1 MSGRG
6 HTSGAASAVTATAY
20 IVLAAASVLVVTAV
34 CIVGIRPAQALPS
47 YARQTGQQCAAC
59 HNGFP
64 ELTPYGRQFKLN
76 GYTWTGG
83 TSNLPPIAAM
93 AIPTFTNVRKGVDG
107 GLVPGFGTNNDFAF
121 TGSLFYGGKIFDGL
135 GAFAQVTYGNVPN
148 RIHWDNI
155 DLRYATP
162 SELFGRE
169 AVFGVSANN
178 NPTVNDVWNST
189 PAWGYPFL
197 ASELAPAPGA
207 MTLIE
212 GTFAQQVAGLNPYIY
227 WNRLV
232 YAEVGGYGTLSPRTN
247 TTLGIEPEGTSAFQG
262 IAPSWRLAIEPA
274 WGRNTWEFGTFGLAT
289 NLIPGRITGSG
300 TDHLTDVGVDTQYQ
314 FLGARDSFS
323 VQARFITENQ
333 NLGASQAL
341 GLSSNSHNLL
351 RTWRVKGTYYY
362 NQTIGLTAGYFHVD
376 GSGDPLLYGPI
387 SAVNS
392 PNSNGWSLELNYIPF
407 NYGGP
412 DFWPWLNVKFGLQY
426 VHYNKFNGA
435 ASNFDGAGRN
445 AGDNNT
451 LFAYAW
457 FAF

>member
-6 HTSGAASAVTATAY
+6 LASKTTWEVAS
-20 IVLAAASVLVVTAV
+20 IVYASLAAVLLLGAVVL
-34 CIVGIRPAQALPS
+34 CIVSARPAQALPS

-83 TSNLPPIAAM
+83 TSNLPTIAAM

-107 GLVPGFGTNNDFAF
+107 GLVPGFGYNNDFAF

-135 GAFAQVTYGNVPN
+135 GTFTQVTYDQVPD

-155 DLRYATP
+155 DLRYALP
-162 SELFGRE
+162 SELLGQE

-189 PAWGYPFL
+189 PAWGYPYI
-197 ASELAPAPGA
+197 ASELAPSPGA

-247 TTLGIEPEGTSAFQG
+247 TTLGIEAEGTSAFQG

-274 WGRNTWEFGTFGLAT
+274 WGRNSWEFG
-289 NLIPGRITGSG
+289 
-300 TDHLTDVGVDTQYQ
+300 
-314 FLGARDSFS
+314 
-323 VQARFITENQ
+323 
-333 NLGASQAL
+333 
-341 GLSSNSHNLL
+341 
-351 RTWRVKGTYYY
+351 
-362 NQTIGLTAGYFHVD
+362 
-376 GSGDPLLYGPI
+376 
-387 SAVNS
+387 
-392 PNSNGWSLELNYIPF
+392 
-407 NYGGP
+407 
-412 DFWPWLNVKFGLQY
+412 
-426 VHYNKFNGA
+426 
-435 ASNFDGAGRN
+435 
-445 AGDNNT
+445 
-451 LFAYAW
+451 
-457 FAF
+457 

>member
-1 MSGRG
+1 MLGFHYTNPHERKGGLDMSGGRRA
-6 HTSGAASAVTATAY
+6 SMAASKMTAFAYAV
-20 IVLAAASVLVVTAV
+20 LGVVTLLTGAV
-34 CIVGIRPAQALPS
+34 LCVVGAGPVQALPS

-93 AIPTFTNVRKGVDG
+93 AIPTFTNVRKGVEG
-107 GLVPGFGTNNDFAF
+107 GLAPGFGFNNNFAF

-135 GAFAQVTYGNVPN
+135 GSFAQVTYSNVPN

-162 SELFGRE
+162 SELLGSE
-169 AVFGVSANN
+169 AVFGLSANN

-189 PAWGYPFL
+189 PAWGYPYL
-197 ASELAPAPGA
+197 ASELAPTPGA

-212 GTFAQQVAGLNPYIY
+212 GTFAQQVIGLNPYIY

-232 YAEVGGYGTLSPRTN
+232 YAEVGGYRTLSPRAN

-289 NLIPGRITGSG
+289 NEIP
-300 TDHLTDVGVDTQYQ
+300 
-314 FLGARDSFS
+314 
-323 VQARFITENQ
+323 
-333 NLGASQAL
+333 
-341 GLSSNSHNLL
+341 
-351 RTWRVKGTYYY
+351 
-362 NQTIGLTAGYFHVD
+362 
-376 GSGDPLLYGPI
+376 
-387 SAVNS
+387 
-392 PNSNGWSLELNYIPF
+392 
-407 NYGGP
+407 
-412 DFWPWLNVKFGLQY
+412 
-426 VHYNKFNGA
+426 
-435 ASNFDGAGRN
+435 
-445 AGDNNT
+445 
-451 LFAYAW
+451 
-457 FAF
+457 